1 MRIAL
6 LCLAWATALAPFG
19 FAADEETSSPSRTLE
34 QLVVQSERSIVKL
47 YGAGGARGL
56 ESYQTGIVIG
66 DGTLILTSWSTVLDV
81 EKVRVVTFD
90 GRRLDADVVGVDPQ
104 CELALLR
111 IPDAGLPGLALDPEL
126 VPRVGQRVFAISNLF
141 GIAAGNESCSA
152 QKGVV
157 MAIAP
162 LTKRKGSLK
171 TLYQG
176 RVIVVDVMT
185 NNPGAAGG
193 GLIDLSGRL
202 VGVIGKE
209 LRDEQAGI
217 WINYALPVDVVKNSV
232 DRILSGQTASNAA
245 ATASVAEPHR
255 LAELGLALIPDVLPK
270 TPAFV
275 DWVREDSVAARAGL
289 QPNDLVL
296 LINDVRVDSRKGF
309 ERILSTI
316 NRADSFQ
323 ILVQRGQ
330 QLIRIQERP

>member
-330 QLIRIQERP
+330 ELIRIQVRP

>member
-1 MRIAL
+1 MIRLAS
-6 LCLAWATALAPFG
+6 LCLAFAFLPIG
-19 FAADEETSSPSRTLE
+19 FAAEEDSNSPNRTSE

-90 GRRLDADVVGVDPQ
+90 GRRLDAETLGVDPQ

-111 IPDAGLPGLALDPEL
+111 IPDAGLPGYSLDPEI

-152 QKGVV
+152 QKGVI

-202 VGVIGKE
+202 IGVIGKE

-217 WINYALPVDVVKNSV
+217 WINYALPVDVVKGSV

-245 ATASVAEPHR
+245 VATTVAEPHR
-255 LAELGLALIPDVLPK
+255 LADIGLALIPDVLPK

-275 DWVREDSVAARAGL
+275 DWVREDSTAARAGL
-289 QPNDLVL
+289 QPNDLIL
-296 LINDVRVDSRKGF
+296 LINDVRVDSRKGL

-323 ILVQRGQ
+323 LLVQRGQ
-330 QLIRIQERP
+330 ELIRVQVRP

>member
-1 MRIAL
+1 M
-6 LCLAWATALAPFG
+6 P
-19 FAADEETSSPSRTLE
+19 
-34 QLVVQSERSIVKL
+34 
-47 YGAGGARGL
+47 
-56 ESYQTGIVIG
+56 
-66 DGTLILTSWSTVLDV
+66 
-81 EKVRVVTFD
+81 
-90 GRRLDADVVGVDPQ
+90 
-104 CELALLR
+104 
-111 IPDAGLPGLALDPEL
+111 
-126 VPRVGQRVFAISNLF
+126 
-141 GIAAGNESCSA
+141 
-152 QKGVV
+152 
-157 MAIAP
+157 
-162 LTKRKGSLK
+162 GSLK

-330 QLIRIQERP
+330 ELIRIQVRP